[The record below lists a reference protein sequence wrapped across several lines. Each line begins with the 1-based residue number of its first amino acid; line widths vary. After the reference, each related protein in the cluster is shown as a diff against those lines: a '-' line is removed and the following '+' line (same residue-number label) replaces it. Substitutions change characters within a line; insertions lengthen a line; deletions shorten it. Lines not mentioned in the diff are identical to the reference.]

1 MTGICLQKGDQ
12 APDFTLPAFGAK
24 GVTECSS
31 QSLKGQIYL
40 LYFYPKA
47 MTPGC
52 TTQAC
57 ALRDALVDK
66 HGLMGSGLPVFGVSP
81 DPVKNLRRFYEK
93 EGLNFTLISDEDHKL
108 SESYGVWVSKSMY
121 GRTYMGIERSSF
133 LIDAHGKIMASKY
146 KIRPAEQVEWV
157 KNNLAAPGA

>member
-1 MTGICLQKGDQ
+1 MQKGDP
-12 APDFTLPAFGAK
+12 APEFSLPAFGPQGETHCDSA
-24 GVTECSS
+24 
-31 QSLKGQIYL
+31 SLKGQIYL

-57 ALRDALVDK
+57 VLRDALPDL
-66 HGLMGSGLPVFGVSP
+66 HGLGGAGLPVFGVSP
-81 DPVKNLRRFYEK
+81 DPVGRLARFYEK
-93 EGLNFTLISDEDHKL
+93 EGLNFTLLSDEEHKL
-108 SESYGVWVSKSMY
+108 SEAYGVWVSKSMY

-133 LIDAHGKIMASKY
+133 LIDESGKIIDFKR

-157 KNNLAAPGA
+157 KDVLSRPFS